1 MPECHHLLDV
11 RQPPLPHEARMS
23 VPQRQ
28 LKPKVR
34 FYRRELTEREIAEFL
49 AGVNRIRERREV
61 VRPVPIETVCHYC
74 GTVVGAASLAR
85 ARLRH
90 RTITTQPTEKIPC

>member
-1 MPECHHLLDV
+1 VPGRDHLLDL
-11 RQPPLPHEARMS
+11 RQSSLTNEARMS

-61 VRPVPIETVCHYC
+61 ARPVPIETVCHYC

-85 ARLRH
+85 ARLRR
-90 RTITTQPTEKIPC
+90 RTIKTQPTE